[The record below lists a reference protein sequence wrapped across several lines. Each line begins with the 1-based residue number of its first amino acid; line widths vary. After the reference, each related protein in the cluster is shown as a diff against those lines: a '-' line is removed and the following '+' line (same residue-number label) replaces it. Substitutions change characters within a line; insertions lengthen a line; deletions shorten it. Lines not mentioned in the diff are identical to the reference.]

1 MRSEVKKYYNYDDIE
16 YKWIREIQNLFNK
29 LIDED
34 YYKPIRNIT
43 VFDNKNN
50 YIEFESKG
58 DKDKTL
64 SVKEYHDMI
73 RPFLSNMINDHKTQG
88 KWAIQLTV
96 SNSYNEYQEP

>member
-1 MRSEVKKYYNYDDIE
+1 MRSKVKKYYNYDDIE

-34 YYKPIRNIT
+34 YYKPTRNIT

-50 YIEFESKG
+50 HIEFESKG

>member
-1 MRSEVKKYYNYDDIE
+1 MRSKVKKYYNYDDIE

-43 VFDNKNN
+43 VFDNNN